1 MISAPMQNGEVKKM
15 RIDLPYCGFKNCQY
29 WFDGNCT
36 KPSGQEKCEY
46 WYVLHEEPERKTGK
60 WIWDNKTVFERCRC
74 SECGY
79 FRQLKIP
86 EPDCFCPNCGSD
98 MRGEEDA

>member
-1 MISAPMQNGEVKKM
+1 M

-60 WIWDNKTVFERCRC
+60 WVKDNYGNIVC
-74 SECGY
+74 SECLGIRRDNRINY
-79 FRQLKIP
+79 IN
-86 EPDCFCPNCGSD
+86 FCNQCGSD
-98 MRGEEDA
+98 MRGDSDEID